1 MKKRISAVIGIVL
14 AIVGLMMATGI
25 DQNPV
30 QALYSLVCV
39 GAAVGCLLYAERA
52 VSEASTN
59 ARNERQGKSAKAA

>member
-1 MKKRISAVIGIVL
+1 MKKRISAVIGMVL

-39 GAAVGCLLYAERA
+39 AAAVGCFLYAERA

-59 ARNERQGKSAKAA
+59 ARKEQQKSAKAA